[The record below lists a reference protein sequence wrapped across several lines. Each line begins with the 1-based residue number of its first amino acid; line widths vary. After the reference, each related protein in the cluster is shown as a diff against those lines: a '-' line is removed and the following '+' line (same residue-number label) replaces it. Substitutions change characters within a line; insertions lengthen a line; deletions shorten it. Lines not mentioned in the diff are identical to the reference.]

1 MFHRTIVKYTN
12 ISLLS
17 DSFTIFD
24 VQQGMIIRYH
34 SISFTSISNSSS
46 LPQMQQQ
53 QLTPTRIQFT
63 CPFCIFSFFFSH
75 QLTGWPLRK
84 SHLLFSAGHHIHNL
98 CHNVRIS
105 LSLSPWP
112 SSSQSCST
120 KDRVNIPVCPTK
132 QLYYDESILHLLVE
146 SSSNALHFCL

>member
-105 LSLSPWP
+105 LSLS
-112 SSSQSCST
+112 
-120 KDRVNIPVCPTK
+120 
-132 QLYYDESILHLLVE
+132 LSILIPIMLNKGPSQYSCLSNKTTLLWRINPT
-146 SSSNALHFCL
+146 SPGGILL

>member
-105 LSLSPWP
+105 LSLSLTILIPIMLNKGP
-112 SSSQSCST
+112 SQYSCLSNKT
-120 KDRVNIPVCPTK
+120 TLLWRINPPPPSPTPGG
-132 QLYYDESILHLLVE
+132 ILL
-146 SSSNALHFCL
+146 